1 MDAEYPL
8 QVKTLWGFLQK
19 AMFSFSKSWSQQD
32 DDDRH
37 YSELKQSYRDH
48 QAARFIIGKISP
60 IDEQFDK
67 HGQRDAE
74 PDIFAA
80 DEEE

>member
-8 QVKTLWGFLQK
+8 QILCETFYKRLRFLFRK
-19 AMFSFSKSWSQQD
+19 NCFQQD
-32 DDDRH
+32 DDNRH
-37 YSELKQSYRDH
+37 YNELKQSYRDH

-67 HGQRDAE
+67 RGQRDAE
-74 PDIFAA
+74 PGIFAA
-80 DEEE
+80 DKKE